1 MRAEMVLH
9 EAPEEVYLHFDLCLK
24 SKKSWPCDREKGP
37 LIMSNHLY
45 DRVFAPHEDNPKPFL
60 IGETQTLSYATFHE
74 LVNKLARALIASGL
88 KTGDRV
94 AVQAAKSN
102 TQLALYVA
110 TIKAGGVYLPLNTS
124 YTAHE
129 LDYFISNAQARL
141 VVVDEKAKQAV
152 TPIAEAQGA
161 NLLTLNAD
169 ESGTLPTL
177 AEQQAAQFEAVA
189 RGSEDLAAILYT
201 SGTTGRSKGAQLCHR
216 NLHSNTEVLR
226 DFWQFKEDDVLLH
239 MLPIYHTHGLFVA
252 CNLLAMVGGSMI
264 FLPKFN
270 ADKAL
275 SFLPQATTMMGV
287 PTFYTRL
294 LNEERF
300 TREASQHMRLF
311 ISGSAPLLAETHKS
325 FAARTGKKIL
335 ERYGMTETNMSTSNP
350 YDGERIAGTVGVPLP
365 GVELRIAD
373 AKTGKSVPDGE
384 IGIIELK
391 GDNVF
396 TGYWQMPEKTKESFR
411 DDGYFITGDMA
422 RIDEH
427 GYIVIVGRDKDLI
440 ISGGLNVYP
449 KEIESMVDELEGV
462 TESAVIGVPHP
473 DFGEA
478 VVAVIV
484 AADKT
489 LNEESV
495 MEFLANKIA
504 KFKQPKAVFF
514 VEALPRNTMGKVQKV
529 TLRAEYKKLFV

>member
-1 MRAEMVLH
+1 MT
-9 EAPEEVYLHFDLCLK
+9 
-24 SKKSWPCDREKGP
+24 
-37 LIMSNHLY
+37 NHLY
-45 DRVFAPHEDNPKPFL
+45 DRVFAPNEDNPKPFL
-60 IGETQTLSYATFHE
+60 IGETQILSYATFHE

-152 TPIAEAQGA
+152 IPIAEAQGA

-169 ESGTLPTL
+169 ESGTLPAL

-264 FLPKFN
+264 FLPKFD

-325 FAARTGKKIL
+325 FAARTGKQIL

-495 MEFLANKIA
+495 MGFLANKIA

-529 TLRAEYKKLFV
+529 TLRAEHKELFV

>member
-1 MRAEMVLH
+1 
-9 EAPEEVYLHFDLCLK
+9 
-24 SKKSWPCDREKGP
+24 
-37 LIMSNHLY
+37 MSNHLY
-45 DRVFAPHEDNPKPFL
+45 DSVFAPHEDNPKPFL

-129 LDYFISNAQARL
+129 LEYFISNAQARL

-169 ESGTLPTL
+169 ESGTLPAL
-177 AEQQAAQFEAVA
+177 AAQQAAQFEAVA

-264 FLPKFN
+264 FLPKFD

-396 TGYWQMPEKTKESFR
+396 TGYWQMPEKTEESFR
-411 DDGYFITGDMA
+411 DDGFFITGDMA

-427 GYIVIVGRDKDLI
+427 GYVVIVGRDKDLI

-449 KEIESMVDELEGV
+449 KEIESMIDGLEGV
-462 TESAVIGVPHP
+462 NESAVIGVPHP

-495 MEFLANKIA
+495 MEFLADKLA

-529 TLRAEYKKLFV
+529 ALRTEHKELFV

>member
-1 MRAEMVLH
+1 
-9 EAPEEVYLHFDLCLK
+9 
-24 SKKSWPCDREKGP
+24 
-37 LIMSNHLY
+37 
-45 DRVFAPHEDNPKPFL
+45 
-60 IGETQTLSYATFHE
+60 
-74 LVNKLARALIASGL
+74 
-88 KTGDRV
+88 
-94 AVQAAKSN
+94 
-102 TQLALYVA
+102 
-110 TIKAGGVYLPLNTS
+110 
-124 YTAHE
+124 
-129 LDYFISNAQARL
+129 
-141 VVVDEKAKQAV
+141 
-152 TPIAEAQGA
+152 
-161 NLLTLNAD
+161 
-169 ESGTLPTL
+169 
-177 AEQQAAQFEAVA
+177 
-189 RGSEDLAAILYT
+189 
-201 SGTTGRSKGAQLCHR
+201 
-216 NLHSNTEVLR
+216 
-226 DFWQFKEDDVLLH
+226 

-252 CNLLAMVGGSMI
+252 CNLLSMVGGSMI
-264 FLPKFN
+264 FLQKFD

-311 ISGSAPLLAETHKS
+311 ISGSAPLLAETHRS
-325 FAARTGKKIL
+325 FATRTGKKIL

-411 DDGYFITGDMA
+411 DDGFFITGDMA

-427 GYIVIVGRDKDLI
+427 GYVVIVGRDKDLI

-449 KEIESMVDELEGV
+449 KEIESMIDELEGV
-462 TESAVIGVPHP
+462 NESAVIGVPHP

-495 MEFLANKIA
+495 MEYLADKLA

-529 TLRAEYKKLFV
+529 ALRAEHKELFV

>member
-1 MRAEMVLH
+1 MR
-9 EAPEEVYLHFDLCLK
+9 
-24 SKKSWPCDREKGP
+24 
-37 LIMSNHLY
+37 NHLY
-45 DRVFAPHEDNPKPFL
+45 DHVFAPHEDNPKPFL

-129 LDYFISNAQARL
+129 LEYFISNAQARL

-161 NLLTLNAD
+161 NFLTLNAD
-169 ESGTLPTL
+169 ESGTLPGL

-226 DFWQFKEDDVLLH
+226 DFWQFEEDDVLLH

-264 FLPKFN
+264 FLPKFD

-300 TREASQHMRLF
+300 TRDASQHMRLF

-325 FAARTGKKIL
+325 FAARTGKQIL
-335 ERYGMTETNMSTSNP
+335 ERYGMTETNKRTSNP

-478 VVAVIV
+478 VVAIIV

-495 MEFLANKIA
+495 MEFLADKMA

-529 TLRAEYKKLFV
+529 TLRAEHKELFV

>member
-1 MRAEMVLH
+1 M
-9 EAPEEVYLHFDLCLK
+9 
-24 SKKSWPCDREKGP
+24 
-37 LIMSNHLY
+37 
-45 DRVFAPHEDNPKPFL
+45 
-60 IGETQTLSYATFHE
+60 
-74 LVNKLARALIASGL
+74 
-88 KTGDRV
+88 
-94 AVQAAKSN
+94 
-102 TQLALYVA
+102 
-110 TIKAGGVYLPLNTS
+110 
-124 YTAHE
+124 
-129 LDYFISNAQARL
+129 
-141 VVVDEKAKQAV
+141 
-152 TPIAEAQGA
+152 
-161 NLLTLNAD
+161 LTLNAD
-169 ESGTLPTL
+169 ESGTLPML

-264 FLPKFN
+264 FLPKFD

-300 TREASQHMRLF
+300 TREASEHMRLF

-529 TLRAEYKKLFV
+529 TLRKEHKELYV

>member
-1 MRAEMVLH
+1 
-9 EAPEEVYLHFDLCLK
+9 
-24 SKKSWPCDREKGP
+24 
-37 LIMSNHLY
+37 MSNHLY

-74 LVNKLARALIASGL
+74 QVNKLARALIASGL

-129 LDYFISNAQARL
+129 LEYFISNAQARL

-264 FLPKFN
+264 FLPKFD

-495 MEFLANKIA
+495 MEFLADKLA

-529 TLRAEYKKLFV
+529 ALRTEHKELFV

>member
-1 MRAEMVLH
+1 
-9 EAPEEVYLHFDLCLK
+9 
-24 SKKSWPCDREKGP
+24 
-37 LIMSNHLY
+37 MSNYLY
-45 DRVFAPHEDNPKPFL
+45 DSVFAPHEDNPKPFL

-129 LDYFISNAQARL
+129 LEYFISNAEARL

-152 TPIAEAQGA
+152 TPIAEAQGT

-169 ESGTLPTL
+169 ESGSLPALT
-177 AEQQAAQFEAVA
+177 EQQAAQFEAVA

-264 FLPKFN
+264 FLPKFD

-396 TGYWQMPEKTKESFR
+396 TGYWQMPEKTEESFR
-411 DDGYFITGDMA
+411 DDGFFITGDMA

-427 GYIVIVGRDKDLI
+427 GYVVIVGRDKDLI

-449 KEIESMVDELEGV
+449 KEIESMIDGLEGV
-462 TESAVIGVPHP
+462 NESAVIGVPHP

-495 MEFLANKIA
+495 MEFLADKLA

-529 TLRAEYKKLFV
+529 ALRAEHKELFV

>member
-1 MRAEMVLH
+1 
-9 EAPEEVYLHFDLCLK
+9 
-24 SKKSWPCDREKGP
+24 
-37 LIMSNHLY
+37 MSNHLY
-45 DRVFAPHEDNPKPFL
+45 DSVFAPHEDNPKPFL

-129 LDYFISNAQARL
+129 LEYFISNAEARL

-169 ESGTLPTL
+169 ESGTLPKL

-226 DFWQFKEDDVLLH
+226 DFWQFEEDDVLLH

-264 FLPKFN
+264 FLPKFD

-396 TGYWQMPEKTKESFR
+396 TGYWQMPEKTEESFR
-411 DDGYFITGDMA
+411 DDGFFITGDMA

-427 GYIVIVGRDKDLI
+427 GYVVIVGRDKDLI

-449 KEIESMVDELEGV
+449 KEIESMIDELEGV
-462 TESAVIGVPHP
+462 NESAVIGVPHP

-495 MEFLANKIA
+495 MEFLADKLA

-529 TLRAEYKKLFV
+529 ALRTEHKELFV

>member
-1 MRAEMVLH
+1 
-9 EAPEEVYLHFDLCLK
+9 
-24 SKKSWPCDREKGP
+24 
-37 LIMSNHLY
+37 MSNHLY
-45 DRVFAPHEDNPKPFL
+45 DAVFAPTEKSEKPFL
-60 IGETQTLSYATFHE
+60 LTEAGSLSYAAFHKRVNQLAHA
-74 LVNKLARALIASGL
+74 LVASGM

-94 AVQAAKSN
+94 AVQAAKS
-102 TQLALYVA
+102 TAQLALYVA
-110 TIKAGGVYLPLNTS
+110 TVKAGGVYLPLNTS

-129 LDYFISNAQARL
+129 LDYFISNAAARL
-141 VVVDEKAKQAV
+141 VVVDQKAEAAV
-152 TPIAEAQGA
+152 QPIADAQGA
-161 NLLTLNAD
+161 TLLTLNAD
-169 ESGTLPTL
+169 ASGTLPVL
-177 AEQQAAQFEAVA
+177 ANSQEEQFDAVA
-189 RGSEDLAAILYT
+189 RESEDLAAILYT

-216 NLHSNTEVLR
+216 NLLSNTEVLQG
-226 DFWQFKEDDVLLH
+226 FWRFTEDDVLIH

-264 FLPKFN
+264 FLPKFD

-275 SFLPQATTMMGV
+275 AFLPQATTMMGV

-294 LNEERF
+294 LADDRF

-325 FAARTGKKIL
+325 FEARTGKKIL

-350 YDGERIAGTVGVPLP
+350 YDGDRIAGTVGLPLP

-373 AKTGKSVPDGE
+373 AKTGESLPDGE

-396 TGYWQMPEKTKESFR
+396 TGYWQMPEKTAESFR
-411 DDGYFITGDMA
+411 DDGFFITGDMA
-422 RIDEH
+422 RIDEN
-427 GYIVIVGRDKDLI
+427 GYVVIVGRDKDLI

-449 KEIESMVDELEGV
+449 KEIESLLDEIDGV

-484 AADKT
+484 AENSD
-489 LNEESV
+489 LNEAQIMAYV
-495 MEFLANKIA
+495 TDKLA

-514 VEALPRNTMGKVQKV
+514 VDTLPRNTMGKVQKV
-529 TLRAEYKKLFV
+529 TLRAEHKELFA

>member
-1 MRAEMVLH
+1 
-9 EAPEEVYLHFDLCLK
+9 
-24 SKKSWPCDREKGP
+24 
-37 LIMSNHLY
+37 MSNHLY

-60 IGETQTLSYATFHE
+60 IGETQTLSYANFHE
-74 LVNKLARALIASGL
+74 LANKLARALIASGL

-169 ESGTLPTL
+169 ESGTLPAL

-226 DFWQFKEDDVLLH
+226 DFWQFEEDDVLLH

-264 FLPKFN
+264 FLPKFD

-275 SFLPQATTMMGV
+275 SFLPHATTMMGV

-300 TREASQHMRLF
+300 SREASQHMRLF

-529 TLRAEYKKLFV
+529 TLRNEHKELFV

>member
-1 MRAEMVLH
+1 
-9 EAPEEVYLHFDLCLK
+9 
-24 SKKSWPCDREKGP
+24 
-37 LIMSNHLY
+37 MSNHLY

-152 TPIAEAQGA
+152 IPIAEAQGA

-169 ESGTLPTL
+169 ESGTLPAL

-226 DFWQFKEDDVLLH
+226 DFWQFEEDDVLLH

-264 FLPKFN
+264 FLPKFD

-325 FAARTGKKIL
+325 FAARTGKQIL

-422 RIDEH
+422 HIDEN

-449 KEIESMVDELEGV
+449 KEIESMIDELEGA

-495 MEFLANKIA
+495 MEFLADKMA

-529 TLRAEYKKLFV
+529 TLRNEHKELFV

>member
-1 MRAEMVLH
+1 
-9 EAPEEVYLHFDLCLK
+9 
-24 SKKSWPCDREKGP
+24 
-37 LIMSNHLY
+37 MSNHLY

-60 IGETQTLSYATFHE
+60 IGETQTLSYAIFHE
-74 LVNKLARALIASGL
+74 QVNKLAHGLIASGL

-129 LDYFISNAQARL
+129 LEYFISNAQARL

-169 ESGTLPTL
+169 ESGTLPKL

-264 FLPKFN
+264 FLPKFD

-495 MEFLANKIA
+495 MEFLADKLA

-529 TLRAEYKKLFV
+529 TLRAEHKELFV

>member
-1 MRAEMVLH
+1 
-9 EAPEEVYLHFDLCLK
+9 
-24 SKKSWPCDREKGP
+24 
-37 LIMSNHLY
+37 MSNHLY

-60 IGETQTLSYATFHE
+60 VGETQTLSYANFHE
-74 LVNKLARALIASGL
+74 QVNKLARALIASGL

-124 YTAHE
+124 YTAYE
-129 LDYFISNAQARL
+129 LEYFISNAQARL

-169 ESGTLPTL
+169 ESGSLPAL

-264 FLPKFN
+264 FLPKFD

-529 TLRAEYKKLFV
+529 TLRAEHKELFV